1 MWALQNDTPY
11 AAERGW
17 IRDRRGAHQW
27 VVAIKAT
34 YSIAADGR
42 VRLAE
47 QQAPPLRAAEHWG
60 DPATTSVRY
69 EADIGPMKPTT
80 DILVNASAYA
90 PGGKPRRSVVVAL
103 RVGSLRKNLVVYGER
118 IYQRGLAGITPSE
131 AQPFVSQPIQY
142 EFAFGGTDMHSD
154 DRRRHRHHPHN
165 PLGCGFVTDRSRLI
179 GRRAPS
185 IEYPDGSGGKHTPA
199 GFGAIASHWS
209 PRRELAGTYDER
221 WAASRRPLLPEDY
234 DERFTLCA
242 PDDQQSRG
250 YLQGGERVELEHLDV
265 SGLLRFELPAPHFT
279 FSTLFGAR
287 PEQHIARLTT
297 VLVEPEH
304 MRLSMT
310 WQSCIAVPA
319 SEIAYLDVT
328 RVQEHLGAP

>member
-27 VVAIKAT
+27 VIAIKAT
-34 YSIAADGR
+34 YLIAADGIT
-42 VRLAE
+42 LAE
-47 QQAPPLRAAEHWG
+47 QQTLPLRAAEHWG

-69 EADIGPMKPTT
+69 ETDIGPMKPTT

-90 PGGKPRRSVVVAL
+90 PGGKPRRSVIVAL
-103 RVGSLRKNLVVYGER
+103 RVGSLRKELVVHGER
-118 IYQRGLAGITPSE
+118 IYQRGLAGIAPSE
-131 AQPFVSQPIQY
+131 AQPFVSQPIRY
-142 EFAFGGTDMHSD
+142 EFAFGGTDTHAE
-154 DRRRHRHHPHN
+154 DRRHHGHHPGN
-165 PLGCGFVTDRSRLI
+165 PLGCGFVVARSRLI
-179 GRRAPS
+179 GQRAPS
-185 IEYPDGSGGKHTPA
+185 IEYLDDRGGKLTPA

-242 PDDQQSRG
+242 PDDQQSNG
-250 YLQGGERVELEHLDV
+250 YLQGGELVELENLDA
-265 SGLLRFELPAPHFT
+265 SGLLRFDLPAPHFML
-279 FSTLFGAR
+279 STSFGAR
-287 PEQHIARLTT
+287 REQHIARLATI
-297 VLVEPEH
+297 LVEPDH

-310 WQSCIAVPA
+310 WQSCVAVPA
-319 SEIAYLDVT
+319 LEVAYLDVT
-328 RVQEHLGAP
+328 RIQELRGAP